1 MDTINQPFA
10 ASMCT
15 GVAGLTLTAAAT
27 TYSTTTAIA
36 FSNKGVAYAKGV
48 ITTTATPTTDA
59 LTGVAFKGITK
70 GQATV
75 LVWCLDVTGAVKVA
89 QGSIGLTDAAG
100 NVVDAGL
107 QFPTIPDELTPFAY
121 SVHRGAST
129 VSGTWTPGSSNWDA
143 TGLVKNAYNVFTLPD
158 RPATV

>member
-1 MDTINQPFA
+1 MDTINQLFA

-48 ITTTATPTTDA
+48 ISATATPTTDA

-107 QFPTIPDELTPFAY
+107 QFPAIPDELTPFGY

-129 VSGTWTPGSSNWDA
+129 VVGTWTPSGSNWNA
-143 TGLVKNAYNVFTLPD
+143 TGMTSTPYNVFTLPD

>member
-36 FSNKGVAYAKGV
+36 FSNKGVAYAKGT
-48 ITTTATPTTDA
+48 IAATATPTTDA

-107 QFPTIPDELTPFAY
+107 QFPAIPDELTPFGY

-129 VSGTWTPGSSNWDA
+129 VVGTWTPSSSNWDA
-143 TGLVKNAYNVFTLPD
+143 TGMTKTVYNVFTLPD

>member
-1 MDTINQPFA
+1 MDTINQLFA

-36 FSNKGVAYAKGV
+36 FSNKGVAYAKGA
-48 ITTTATPTTDA
+48 ISATATPTTDA
-59 LTGVAFKGITK
+59 LTGAAFKGITK

-89 QGSIGLTDAAG
+89 QGSIGATDAAG

-107 QFPTIPDELTPFAY
+107 QFPVIPDDLTPFGY

-129 VSGTWTPGSSNWDA
+129 VVGTWTPSGSNWNA
-143 TGLVKNAYNVFTLPD
+143 TGMTSTPYNVFTLPD
-158 RPATV
+158 RPASV

>member
-1 MDTINQPFA
+1 MDTINQQFA

-15 GVAGLTLTAAAT
+15 GVAGLTLTAGAT
-27 TYSTTTAIA
+27 TYSTTTAFN
-36 FSNKGVAYAKGV
+36 FSNKGVAYAKGA
-48 ITTTATPTTDA
+48 ISATATPTTDA
-59 LTGVAFKGITK
+59 LTGAAFKGITK

-75 LVWCLDVTGAVKVA
+75 LVWCADAGSVKVV

-107 QFPTIPDELTPFAY
+107 QFPAIPDELTPFAY

-129 VSGTWTPGSSNWDA
+129 VVGTWTPSGSNWNA
-143 TGLVKNAYNVFTLPD
+143 TGMTSTAYNVFTLPD
-158 RPATV
+158 RPVTA

>member
-36 FSNKGVAYAKGV
+36 FSNKGVAYAKGT
-48 ITTTATPTTDA
+48 ISATATPTTDA

-75 LVWCLDVTGAVKVA
+75 LVWCLDVSGTVKVA

-107 QFPTIPDELTPFAY
+107 QFPVIPDELTPFGF
-121 SVHRGAST
+121 SVHRAAST
-129 VSGTWTPGSSNWDA
+129 VVGTWTPSISKWDA
-143 TGLVKNAYNVFTLPD
+143 TGMTKTVYNVFTLPD

>member
-15 GVAGLTLTAAAT
+15 GVAGLTLTAGAT

-36 FSNKGVAYAKGV
+36 FSNKGVAYAKGT
-48 ITTTATPTTDA
+48 ISATATPTTDA

-107 QFPTIPDELTPFAY
+107 QFPVIPDELTPFGF
-121 SVHRGAST
+121 SVHRAAST
-129 VSGTWTPGSSNWDA
+129 LVGTWTPSGSNWNA
-143 TGLVKNAYNVFTLPD
+143 TGMTSTPYNVFTLPD

>member
-15 GVAGLTLTAAAT
+15 GVAGLTLTAGAT

-36 FSNKGVAYAKGV
+36 FSNKGVAYAKGA
-48 ITTTATPTTDA
+48 IAATATPTTDA

-75 LVWCLDVTGAVKVA
+75 LVWCLDTAGTVKVA

-107 QFPTIPDELTPFAY
+107 QFPVIPDELTPFGF
-121 SVHRGAST
+121 SVHRAAST
-129 VSGTWTPGSSNWDA
+129 LVGTWTPSGSNWNA
-143 TGLVKNAYNVFTLPD
+143 TGMTSTPYNVFMLPD